1 MMRDSEHG
9 SVMVLTA
16 VAIFPLMF
24 LLAFAIDVSHWF
36 DYSRNLQNRADAAAF
51 AGAQM
56 YSNLCFTGGQPG
68 NTTNGGQSTIG
79 KWAQLYSGA
88 GVNEPS
94 GNLPYTDAQVSA
106 ATTLAA
112 GSGTGPGT
120 GWDVGANGY
129 ANNTTSGT
137 APAPNPLTLKL
148 GALRDFLMVING
160 NDYYENGGR
169 NWTMN
174 AAAAGADFC
183 TSDPAYDRS
192 DTECFGHT
200 SLTPGSQLFNDC
212 KAGAF
217 IDVKLTQRNLPLF
230 FPLISS
236 LTPTI
241 HAHARVSLQG
251 EASSGNTRPI
261 AVSDPGAFGC
271 VRVVWKDATTNS
283 ELGHADL
290 QQDPAGSSVWD
301 NVSQQFDTSGNLIA
315 NTGPQPVPIP
325 AGHNVYVQPFLSDCN
340 GTGQTFDDTT
350 NTGVLTINSHPTGI
364 TTVNTGDAPK
374 LTNGGVFLVNNNCSP
389 DQYFNGATADCSA
402 EVDAYVK
409 FDPGIPQNKT
419 KVFYID
425 QQWDPTANGGAGGF
439 VAVGNPT
446 QLTQDNSDP
455 THWSSRNNQMLTIGQ
470 SSGDHRIEIT
480 WEQDAAAPSGTLTTC
495 TQSVSCHGTFDVQAG
510 VFGACNGCDQPD
522 DSGPIV
528 LAESGQVNGGVVS
541 WTTNSF
547 AGGSTPNLVVKLQL
561 AGIRATDP
569 ATEPLTILRFPVK
582 SNHQTGLIDC
592 GQGNN
597 SNWDAY
603 VIFGGCG
610 PGNPYIGNPLPNMNP
625 LFLWA
630 RTDGTGCAP
639 AQDQNFTGWP
649 DLNHQDCVRTTPGS
663 RRQNIICALVLRITG
678 QSVTGNCQG
687 GAGGTCPAYNWP
699 RPPGIDARKI
709 GMILTSPIDLA
720 AADGAPQFWIPI
732 RRFATF
738 YIAGW
743 DQNIKPQCGGATFPG
758 KGKQSQNAAVW
769 GYWMDDSDTSGT
781 TDGKGCDTSSLEP
794 TNCVPSLTR

>member
-106 ATTLAA
+106 ASTLAT

-148 GALRDFLMVING
+148 GALSNFFMVVNG

-183 TSDPAYDRS
+183 NSDPAYDRS

-200 SLTPGSQLFNDC
+200 SLTPGSQLYNDC

-271 VRVVWKDATTNS
+271 VRVYWKDATTNAT
-283 ELGHADL
+283 LGYADL
-290 QQDPAGSSVWD
+290 KQANVANNIWD
-301 NVSQQFDTSGNLIA
+301 NVSQQFDTGGNPIP
-315 NTGPQPVPIP
+315 NTGPQAIQIP
-325 AGHNVYVQPFLSDCN
+325 AGHNVYVQPFLSDCSGN
-340 GTGQTFDDTT
+340 GGETFDDST
-350 NTGVLTINSHPTGI
+350 NTGVLYLNSHPASPP
-364 TTVNTGDAPK
+364 TVTTGDPPK
-374 LTNGGVFLVNNNCSP
+374 LTDRGVFLVNGTCSP
-389 DQYFNGATADCSA
+389 DQYFNGATADCAA
-402 EVDAYVK
+402 EIDAYVK
-409 FDPGIPQNKT
+409 FDPGINQAKT
-419 KVFYID
+419 SVTAVD
-425 QQWDPTANGGAGGF
+425 NQWDAATNSFQP
-439 VAVGNPT
+439 VATYN
-446 QLTQDNSDP
+446 LTQDSADP
-455 THWSSRNNQMLTIGQ
+455 TRWYSKTNGQMLANNQA
-470 SSGDHRIEIT
+470 SGDHQIEIKWKQSDSDST
-480 WEQDAAAPSGTLTTC
+480 SGPVSACTANAPC
-495 TQSVSCHGTFDVQAG
+495 TGSFGVQAG
-510 VFGACNGCDQPD
+510 AFGACNACDQPD

-528 LAESGQVNGGVVS
+528 LAQSGVSGGG
-541 WTTNSF
+541 WTANSF
-547 AGGSTPNLVVKLQL
+547 AAGSTPNLTVQLQL

-569 ATEPLTILRFPVK
+569 ATEPLTILRFPVS
-582 SNHQTGLIDC
+582 SNHQTGLVDC

-597 SNWDAY
+597 SSWDAY

-610 PGNPYIGNPLPNMNP
+610 PGNPYIGNPLPNLNP

-639 AQDQNFTGWP
+639 AQDGNTTGWP
-649 DLNHQDCVRTTPGS
+649 DGNHQDCVRTTPGS

-699 RPPGIDARKI
+699 HPPGIDARKI

-720 AADGAPQFWIPI
+720 AANGAPQFWIPI

-738 YIAGW
+738 YVAGW

-769 GYWMDDSDTSGT
+769 GYWMNDSDSSGT